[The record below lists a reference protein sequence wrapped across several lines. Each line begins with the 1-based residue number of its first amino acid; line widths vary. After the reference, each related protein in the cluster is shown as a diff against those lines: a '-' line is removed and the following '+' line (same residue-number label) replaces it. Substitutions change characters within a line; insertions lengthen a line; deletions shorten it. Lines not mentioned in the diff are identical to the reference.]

1 MPDLASFLS
10 AYFDLKPG
18 ETDPAPHPVQKVPLK
33 QKQVQSALP
42 AQSEQG
48 TQQAQVNQ
56 SAQPTQAETQAA
68 SADVSEDSFDSEVNA
83 DASMS
88 DFDSEEDF
96 VEDDEEFIEEDDDTT
111 DDDFDDEEPLDD
123 DDIDED
129 QQDVGYSAELE
140 QIKANFSMMM
150 SGTEM
155 EKEEKKEVLPEVTV
169 DSQEKNKSKFRA
181 PMPTKK
187 S

>member
-1 MPDLASFLS
+1 
-10 AYFDLKPG
+10 
-18 ETDPAPHPVQKVPLK
+18 
-33 QKQVQSALP
+33 
-42 AQSEQG
+42 
-48 TQQAQVNQ
+48 
-56 SAQPTQAETQAA
+56 
-68 SADVSEDSFDSEVNA
+68 
-83 DASMS
+83 MS

-111 DDDFDDEEPLDD
+111 DDDFDDEEPLDDDVDMDD

-155 EKEEKKEVLPEVTV
+155 EKEEKKEILPEVTV

>member
-1 MPDLASFLS
+1 MTATLARQGHSHEVQTS
-10 AYFDLKPG
+10 I
-18 ETDPAPHPVQKVPLK
+18 HPSSGCKCKCPW
-33 QKQVQSALP
+33 A
-42 AQSEQG
+42 G
-48 TQQAQVNQ
+48 T
-56 SAQPTQAETQAA
+56 
-68 SADVSEDSFDSEVNA
+68 EDFILDE
-83 DASMS
+83 
-88 DFDSEEDF
+88 EED
-96 VEDDEEFIEEDDDTT
+96 
-111 DDDFDDEEPLDD
+111 DD